1 MLFRPFLC
9 QFERIL
15 EHAID
20 AVAREGRGL
29 HHRLPSA
36 PFEDASADRRVLALG
51 IFAHHPELDIA
62 DLSVGQRRLDPRHK
76 AYGPQVDIKIELT
89 AHRNKQLPHTTVLS
103 AIFAAPREFIPIER
117 NIKLAS
123 GGFEDSQPFG
133 NYLFANPV
141 TRNHR
146 DAVGRH
152 GQFLALTIYSSFD
165 LITSFGSLSTN
176 ETNSLSSSS
185 RGSRGRGSGLAIT
198 HFESLLT
205 SPTSQLKV
213 SRVQYL
219 KSPASE
225 KVQSLWV

>member
-1 MLFRPFLC
+1 MLFRPFLR

-36 PFEDASADRRVLALG
+36 PFENSSADRRVLALG

-76 AYGPQVDIKIELT
+76 AHGPQVNIKVELT
-89 AHRNKQLPHTTVLS
+89 AHRNEQLPQRNMIRHTGKTAGAEKDRVVMANHRGTVCRHHATVLS
-103 AIFAAPREFIPIER
+103 AIFAAPRKLIPSER

-123 GGFEDSQPFG
+123 RSFEDSEPFG
-133 NYLFANPV
+133 NHLFANPV

-152 GQFLALTIYSSFD
+152 GQFLRSNYLQ
-165 LITSFGSLSTN
+165 LIRPYYFL
-176 ETNSLSSSS
+176 
-185 RGSRGRGSGLAIT
+185 R
-198 HFESLLT
+198 
-205 SPTSQLKV
+205 
-213 SRVQYL
+213 
-219 KSPASE
+219 
-225 KVQSLWV
+225 QSVHK